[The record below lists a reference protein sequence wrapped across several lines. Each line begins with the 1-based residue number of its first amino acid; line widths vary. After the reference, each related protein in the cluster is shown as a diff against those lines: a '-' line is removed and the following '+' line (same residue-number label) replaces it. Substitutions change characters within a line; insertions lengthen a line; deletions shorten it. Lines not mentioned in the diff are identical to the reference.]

1 MRERG
6 NSTVILSPIRS
17 SAERRARRQKMN
29 RIERIQIQTADS
41 RNGNQKLHYAL
52 EKSAWI
58 WLPGRDAGSGP
69 HAVEFRNEWTAEEEE
84 TLLTIHLS
92 ADTRFEAFLDGVPF
106 AMGPDRSDL
115 KHWSFSSFRIC
126 VPRGRHVFEVL
137 CFYLPRP
144 ASPCARLSREP
155 GFIFGVSGREDA
167 DTDRRAEGE
176 KDRHPGLPRWPG
188 KFLNTGAEQSSW
200 RVRERPG
207 VSFFPAGNS
216 FIAAPL
222 RLDGAEFYRDTPYV
236 SPAVVRAALCP
247 NEYGVRRPGWILHP
261 SPLPEQMRAVYGKTG
276 ELRAYFD
283 GPAGDCPVVEKDNL
297 RPTAAWTRFQNF
309 LEGKETLAV
318 PPQTEFSVLIDLH
331 DYLCAFPELEAEGG
345 GEDAEIRIAWQESLY
360 LPGSREKGN
369 RDEICGKC
377 FPVSVQ
383 WDLFRR
389 LDPCRCRK
397 YRSVSWRAGRYLL
410 ISVKTGRMEL
420 RLHRL
425 RLLETRYPLKIESE
439 IRFSEEGLNELQPF
453 MIRALE
459 SCMHETYMD
468 CPYHEQLMY
477 VGDTRLEALTT
488 HVLSRDF
495 RLPLRAVE
503 LFDWSRSD
511 WDGLVA
517 ERYPSSEPQL
527 SVTFSLL
534 WPLMLRDLALYRRI
548 PAEKFRRLRNS
559 VRTMLL
565 RVSEYLNGEDLLENL
580 PGWSFVDW
588 CPEWRVGVPYP
599 LDSGG
604 VSSLFSLH
612 FVLSLK
618 AALELEQYLPGQ
630 EAETPGTRQ
639 EEEARTD
646 ETAFREL
653 YRSLSERVSTSLLR
667 HFWTEDRSM
676 LADDLSR
683 EHFSVHAQCLA
694 LLSGVLPPEKEYAC
708 LEALLNVKPGT
719 AAFPTVYFSH
729 YFFETLYRFHRADR
743 IPDFLGIWRKM
754 REEGGAVTTWESPE
768 PSRSDCHAWGAHPLY
783 HFYSSVAGIR
793 STAPGFR
800 KVLITPQMGKMKQIC
815 GALTH
820 PDGEIKFDFRNDDGA
835 FHARIVL
842 PENCEGIFRLASY
855 GRLLHPGEN
864 ELNVKKRIDNDKRL

>member
-1 MRERG
+1 
-6 NSTVILSPIRS
+6 
-17 SAERRARRQKMN
+17 
-29 RIERIQIQTADS
+29 
-41 RNGNQKLHYAL
+41 
-52 EKSAWI
+52 
-58 WLPGRDAGSGP
+58 
-69 HAVEFRNEWTAEEEE
+69 
-84 TLLTIHLS
+84 
-92 ADTRFEAFLDGVPF
+92 
-106 AMGPDRSDL
+106 
-115 KHWSFSSFRIC
+115 
-126 VPRGRHVFEVL
+126 
-137 CFYLPRP
+137 
-144 ASPCARLSREP
+144 
-155 GFIFGVSGREDA
+155 
-167 DTDRRAEGE
+167 
-176 KDRHPGLPRWPG
+176 
-188 KFLNTGAEQSSW
+188 
-200 RVRERPG
+200 
-207 VSFFPAGNS
+207 
-216 FIAAPL
+216 
-222 RLDGAEFYRDTPYV
+222 
-236 SPAVVRAALCP
+236 
-247 NEYGVRRPGWILHP
+247 
-261 SPLPEQMRAVYGKTG
+261 
-276 ELRAYFD
+276 
-283 GPAGDCPVVEKDNL
+283 
-297 RPTAAWTRFQNF
+297 
-309 LEGKETLAV
+309 
-318 PPQTEFSVLIDLH
+318 
-331 DYLCAFPELEAEGG
+331 
-345 GEDAEIRIAWQESLY
+345 
-360 LPGSREKGN
+360 
-369 RDEICGKC
+369 
-377 FPVSVQ
+377 
-383 WDLFRR
+383 
-389 LDPCRCRK
+389 
-397 YRSVSWRAGRYLL
+397 
-410 ISVKTGRMEL
+410 
-420 RLHRL
+420 
-425 RLLETRYPLKIESE
+425 
-439 IRFSEEGLNELQPF
+439 
-453 MIRALE
+453 
-459 SCMHETYMD
+459 
-468 CPYHEQLMY
+468 
-477 VGDTRLEALTT
+477 
-488 HVLSRDF
+488 
-495 RLPLRAVE
+495 
-503 LFDWSRSD
+503 
-511 WDGLVA
+511 
-517 ERYPSSEPQL
+517 
-527 SVTFSLL
+527 
-534 WPLMLRDLALYRRI
+534 
-548 PAEKFRRLRNS
+548 
-559 VRTMLL
+559 MLL